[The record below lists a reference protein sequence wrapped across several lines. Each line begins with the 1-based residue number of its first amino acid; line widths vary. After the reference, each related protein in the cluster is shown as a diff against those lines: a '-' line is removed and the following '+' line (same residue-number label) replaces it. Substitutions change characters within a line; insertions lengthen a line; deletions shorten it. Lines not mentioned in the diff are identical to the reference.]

1 MWQSEKNFTNESSI
15 CIQQMWMK
23 NEFRAYQ
30 ETMIEKSL
38 SKFSTELMIKIG
50 LALTHDIPLLTC
62 NLSATF
68 F

>member
-1 MWQSEKNFTNESSI
+1 
-15 CIQQMWMK
+15 MWMK

-30 ETMIEKSL
+30 ETVIEKSL